1 MNVAFS
7 IIAII
12 ILVVSILLFRRTRAT
27 TKKRP
32 PSPDRLGKVQP
43 DARFHSVSLENLSD
57 ACAAAYAIASLSI
70 TTIVAWLVIADI
82 VGQLLLVTPAAQRR
96 SNATGATGGTTTR
109 IIISRSLPIAKWP
122 TSKPQIYGSPYL
134 PLCKSFSNSDT
145 HVERWPA

>member
-43 DARFHSVSLENLSD
+43 DTRFHSVCLENLSD
-57 ACAAAYAIASLSI
+57 ACAAAYAIEGERFLPGAAPRIPLPECDAPVCNCVFVHHDDRRLASNRRHRWTGSVVDLGGA
-70 TTIVAWLVIADI
+70 VKEQRD
-82 VGQLLLVTPAAQRR
+82 GGDRR
-96 SNATGATGGTTTR
+96 SND
-109 IIISRSLPIAKWP
+109 PENYF
-122 TSKPQIYGSPYL
+122 Q
-134 PLCKSFSNSDT
+134 
-145 HVERWPA
+145 